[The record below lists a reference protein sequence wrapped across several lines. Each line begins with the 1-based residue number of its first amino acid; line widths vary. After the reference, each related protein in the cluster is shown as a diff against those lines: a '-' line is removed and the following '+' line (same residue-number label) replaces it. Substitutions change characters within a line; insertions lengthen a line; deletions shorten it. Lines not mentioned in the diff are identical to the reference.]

1 MSCTPYSMT
10 YACGTCMYTCILYIY
25 LYNIHTYIHHTCHL
39 SNNVK
44 KMQFFHLN
52 KQLMEQHGTT
62 VYITIVPYSS
72 TIPSISTVHTLAIGL
87 DLSQQSCQEKFGH
100 YTATCNVQRK

>member
-1 MSCTPYSMT
+1 
-10 YACGTCMYTCILYIY
+10 
-25 LYNIHTYIHHTCHL
+25 
-39 SNNVK
+39 
-44 KMQFFHLN
+44 MQFFHLN

-72 TIPSISTVHTLAIGL
+72 TIPSISTVHVHTLAIGL

-100 YTATCNVQRK
+100 YTATCNVQIGNEYICIVCA